1 MKTGFASWM
10 LIGVLASSAHAFDV
24 TGCGQLVPAGQ
35 VGVLQADLDCS
46 ATSGNCFDDPARGC
60 AQDPGCTDAQCPGV
74 VVRKDAT
81 LQMNGHTVANG
92 VVLCADSCA
101 VVGPGTVVGGFGV
114 ASMKNL
120 TVSGGLDVH
129 DGAIGI
135 AATRNAIVSDA
146 TVTGVAHNWAIW
158 GNWNLRVANVTANGN
173 GVGLLAGRSLT
184 GSGVTANDNVHGG
197 VAAHRVNLTGVT
209 ATGNGSDADAF
220 GGVFSETGVHLRSST
235 VTGNSNVLDGVTRPL
250 DVFSGQRPRL
260 IDSTCSR
267 SRVLSREYGPHYSA
281 INLDWGVCTGD

>member
-60 AQDPGCTDAQCPGV
+60 ARDPGCTDAQCPGV

-173 GVGLLAGRSLT
+173 GNRGSCHRKRRNAPYSRAARVVSSRRARPASQAGRARRS
-184 GSGVTANDNVHGG
+184 HYF
-197 VAAHRVNLTGVT
+197 VNLKR
-209 ATGNGSDADAF
+209 ATCVVPLS
-220 GGVFSETGVHLRSST
+220 SSRSS
-235 VTGNSNVLDGVTRPL
+235 S
-250 DVFSGQRPRL
+250 
-260 IDSTCSR
+260 
-267 SRVLSREYGPHYSA
+267 
-281 INLDWGVCTGD
+281 

>member
-60 AQDPGCTDAQCPGV
+60 ARDPGCTDAQCPGV

-92 VVLCADSCA
+92 VV
-101 VVGPGTVVGGFGV
+101 
-114 ASMKNL
+114 
-120 TVSGGLDVH
+120 
-129 DGAIGI
+129 
-135 AATRNAIVSDA
+135 
-146 TVTGVAHNWAIW
+146 HNWAIW
-158 GNWNLRVANVTANGN
+158 GNRNLRVANVTANGN
-173 GVGLLAGRSLT
+173 YIGLVAGRSLT

-197 VAAHRVNLTGVT
+197 VGAHSVNLTGVT

-220 GGVFSETGVHLRSST
+220 GGVISETGVRLKSST
-235 VTGNSNVLDGVTRPL
+235 ITGNSNVLDGVTRPL
-250 DVFSGQRPRL
+250 DVFSGRRPRL

-281 INLDWGVCTGD
+281 INLDWGVCTAD